1 MKHHKLYFTTWNSTF
16 NLKNRSYKG
25 FSANFLMVIHL
36 SILDMIYYFPR
47 TNKKNFINNDSAS
60 RVTTIVPCIHQSIPC
75 VVPLWPRVAAFY
87 NTFVSQRAD
96 VPYFTNRLVFRKI
109 LRNISKAHDISK
121 VGVNRCQHITTS
133 VISTLPL

>member
-1 MKHHKLYFTTWNSTF
+1 ML
-16 NLKNRSYKG
+16 LI
-25 FSANFLMVIHL
+25 V
-36 SILDMIYYFPR
+36 DMIIIFLVQK
-47 TNKKNFINNDSAS
+47 TKHLINNDSAS
-60 RVTTIVPCIHQSIPC
+60 RVTTIVPCIHQSVQC

-121 VGVNRCQHITTS
+121 VGVNRCQHIPTS
-133 VISTLPL
+133 VISTQPL

>member
-1 MKHHKLYFTTWNSTF
+1 MIIIFLVQKTKHL
-16 NLKNRSYKG
+16 
-25 FSANFLMVIHL
+25 
-36 SILDMIYYFPR
+36 
-47 TNKKNFINNDSAS
+47 INNDSAS
-60 RVTTIVPCIHQSIPC
+60 RVTTIVPCIHQSVQC

-121 VGVNRCQHITTS
+121 VGVNRCQHIATS
-133 VISTLPL
+133 VISTQPL